1 MATLGPELGT
11 SLRALARGLGATRTW
26 IVTVDGLERVLSGL
40 GDGNRAGTDGDLDG
54 AGVVRRELLDAA
66 NELCD
71 VKAWG
76 KACREPAE
84 VAKRSGLR
92 GSDPARRNQLLV
104 VDVSAVSCCGC
115 AAVRWGAHLAVDDL
129 SLVWE
134 PGAGR
139 PGLRVVGIS
148 RDAERTRPGI
158 GTALDAAQAACIDEG
173 WLDAEARVALA
184 HGVETL
190 GERLRR
196 RFDAA
201 AAVAAF
207 LSCHPRVAAVR
218 YPGLADDACHET
230 GAEIL
235 NGGFGPQVA
244 YWASGADG
252 MAGTAGALGAV
263 GVVGTVGT
271 VGASG
276 SWGASGASDTS
287 VPTRIL
293 VGDGDNPRTICE
305 ELERQLSQQH

>member
-26 IVTVDGLERVLSGL
+26 IVTVDGLERVLGGL

-71 VKAWG
+71 VRAWG

-139 PGLRVVGIS
+139 PELRIVGVS

-158 GTALDAAQAACIDEG
+158 GTALDAAQAACIDQG
-173 WLDAEARVALA
+173 WLDAETRVALA
-184 HGVETL
+184 RGVETL
-190 GERLRR
+190 GERLRW

-235 NGGFGPQVA
+235 NGGFGPQVV
-244 YWASGADG
+244 YWAVGADG
-252 MAGTAGALGAV
+252 VADALGTSDALGTL
-263 GVVGTVGT
+263 GVAD
-271 VGASG
+271 AS
-276 SWGASGASDTS
+276 A
-287 VPTRIL
+287 PTRVL
-293 VGDGDNPRTICE
+293 VGDGDDPRTICE
-305 ELERQLSQQH
+305 ELERQLS